1 MALLIKMLE
10 IFLLLFLLFFLFA
23 MIRIDIVS
31 EQCLNNE
38 KIEWNN
44 AE

>member
-1 MALLIKMLE
+1 MALQIKVWE

-23 MIRIDIVS
+23 MIRIDIMS